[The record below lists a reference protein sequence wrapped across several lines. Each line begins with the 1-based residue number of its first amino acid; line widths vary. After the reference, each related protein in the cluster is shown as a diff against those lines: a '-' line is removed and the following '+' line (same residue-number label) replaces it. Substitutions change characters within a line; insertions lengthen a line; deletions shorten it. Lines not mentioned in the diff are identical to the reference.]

1 MTATGVIG
9 TAMPAIEVG
18 GIPGVRAVI
27 FDFNGTITND
37 EDLQYF
43 DYAGTVAAELG
54 VRLERAFFSSTL
66 CGLGDPDMFQA
77 IFERYGLGRAEPEV
91 VEELCRRRLERYV
104 ERSRATSP
112 VRPGAA
118 ALIRG
123 LSPSVPMAVVS
134 SAPRAEVAPVLTRA
148 GLCDFFVAILTGE
161 DVVYSKPHPEGF
173 LLALERLGAGLADLR
188 AEEVLVFEDS
198 PYGIAAA
205 RDAGMRCIAV
215 HVRDRVAAAEA
226 DVICDVMDDSLL
238 AAVG

>member
-1 MTATGVIG
+1 
-9 TAMPAIEVG
+9 
-18 GIPGVRAVI
+18 
-27 FDFNGTITND
+27 
-37 EDLQYF
+37 
-43 DYAGTVAAELG
+43 VAAELG
-54 VRLERAFFSSTL
+54 VRLERSFFLSTL

-91 VEELCRRRLERYV
+91 VEELCQRRLQYYV
-104 ERSRATSP
+104 ERTRDISP

-118 ALIRG
+118 ALIRR
-123 LSPSVPMAVVS
+123 LSRSVPMAVVS

-148 GLCDFFVAILTGE
+148 GLCDFFATILTGE
-161 DVVYSKPHPEGF
+161 DVVHSKPHPEGF
-173 LLALERLGAGLADLR
+173 LLALEQLGSGLADMR

-205 RDAGMRCIAV
+205 RSAGMRCIAV

-238 AAVG
+238 DTID

>member
-1 MTATGVIG
+1 MTVTGVTG

-27 FDFNGTITND
+27 FDFNGTITDD
-37 EDLQYF
+37 EDFQYF

-54 VRLERAFFSSTL
+54 VQLEHSYFRSTL
-66 CGLGDPDMFQA
+66 CGLADPEMFQT
-77 IFERYGLGRAEPEV
+77 IFERYGLGPAEPEV
-91 VEELCRRRLERYV
+91 VAELCRHRLRRYV
-104 ERSRATSP
+104 ERSRAVSP

-118 ALIRG
+118 ALIRR
-123 LSPSVPMAVVS
+123 LARSVPMAVVS

-148 GLCDFFVAILTGE
+148 GLGNFFATILTAD
-161 DVVYSKPHPEGF
+161 DVVHSKPHPEGF
-173 LLALERLGAGLADLR
+173 LLAFERFGLGLADLR

-205 RDAGMRCIAV
+205 RSAGMRCIAV
-215 HVRDRVAAAEA
+215 HVRDRVMAAGA

-238 AAVG
+238 TAIA